1 MTAAQVNAF
10 LRRVGTDTALRQR
23 LGSSD
28 PTAAAELARQLGFEV
43 TVGDLVR
50 YKARSTTWQLSDEEL
65 EVVVAWE
72 PKGQPYWWQLTWPE
86 DWPED

>member
-1 MTAAQVNAF
+1 MTAEQANAF
-10 LRRVGTDTALRQR
+10 LHRVCADTALRQE

-28 PTAAAELARQLGFEV
+28 PVVAAGLARQLGFDV

-50 YKARSTTWQLSDEEL
+50 YKARSTTWQLSDAEL

-86 DWPED
+86 D